1 MGHLIKGIIFVLIF
15 VLFISRL
22 IPKYSEFKETNIV
35 NLLGVNWEGNIA
47 LLILIAVLVLGLV
60 VLAIGL
66 KSLYLH
72 FSGKR

>member
-72 FSGKR
+72 FSGKH